1 MIIKGDSGTGKTALV
16 ETLNARSDFGVS
28 IEILKDGNNIYQ
40 DHTTPNF
47 EFDSTKL
54 SIIPYDNG
62 TWQSSFDNRNA
73 IIILD
78 DLNSLHAGIF
88 HKNFL
93 AKAVDNN
100 LFYIIQDRTSLDY
113 SDNLHDV
120 IDDSLD
126 DLEETFIVEPSEEF
140 HSNILSKFGAL
151 SIDSNNIFRMQKQNN
166 RIRILEK
173 MWVFN
178 DVLQELQSNPSLDI
192 NYVHMEDLGKGLLFF
207 KNLFKG
213 LTINSH
219 SGGKDAL
226 AHVIHETCEYR
237 NQNVLVIFD
246 SVAYGCQIEE
256 LFHYSI
262 IDQINIYTLQPY
274 RSFEEI
280 LLKSRLFRFHPTVI
294 DMFDRLCN
302 EFLLPISLEKCYE
315 EMLEQITEENRKL
328 RYVHSR
334 GKLKKCYY
342 ENCKN
347 CQEYERANCCIYN
360 SHPELLNEDK
370 FVWLLSGSEYEY
382 LLEIRKFLC
391 TLYITG
397 ESKVLC

>member
-1 MIIKGDSGTGKTALV
+1 M
-16 ETLNARSDFGVS
+16 
-28 IEILKDGNNIYQ
+28 
-40 DHTTPNF
+40 
-47 EFDSTKL
+47 
-54 SIIPYDNG
+54 
-62 TWQSSFDNRNA
+62 
-73 IIILD
+73 
-78 DLNSLHAGIF
+78 
-88 HKNFL
+88 
-93 AKAVDNN
+93 
-100 LFYIIQDRTSLDY
+100 
-113 SDNLHDV
+113 
-120 IDDSLD
+120 
-126 DLEETFIVEPSEEF
+126 
-140 HSNILSKFGAL
+140 
-151 SIDSNNIFRMQKQNN
+151 
-166 RIRILEK
+166 
-173 MWVFN
+173 
-178 DVLQELQSNPSLDI
+178 
-192 NYVHMEDLGKGLLFF
+192 
-207 KNLFKG
+207 
-213 LTINSH
+213 
-219 SGGKDAL
+219 
-226 AHVIHETCEYR
+226 
-237 NQNVLVIFD
+237 IFD
-246 SVAYGCQIEE
+246 SVAYGCRIEE